1 MKTLQRI
8 VTASTLAIGS
18 SLIAQDAKPSTGQAT
33 APTAAGQAAPV
44 APTDADI
51 ANAPMDEAQMAA
63 MFPKSPMNAESFD
76 AAAKS
81 PEAIAKESQCLIKL
95 LLRTRPHQQ

>member
-8 VTASTLAIGS
+8 VTASTIVIGS
-18 SLIAQDAKPSTGQAT
+18 SLFAQDAKPTTAPAT
-33 APTAAGQAAPV
+33 APTAAGQAAPA
-44 APTDADI
+44 APAEVDP
-51 ANAPMDEAQMAA
+51 ANAPMDEDQMAA

-81 PEAIAKESQCLIKL
+81 PEAIAKGV
-95 LLRTRPHQQ
+95 